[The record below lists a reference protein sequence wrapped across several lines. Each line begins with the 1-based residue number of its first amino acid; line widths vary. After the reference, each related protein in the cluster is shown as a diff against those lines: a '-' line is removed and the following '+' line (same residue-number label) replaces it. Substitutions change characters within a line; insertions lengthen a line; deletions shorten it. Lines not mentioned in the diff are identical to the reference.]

1 MFYFNSDKF
10 DFWTIY
16 ESIKRFY
23 PIGVKKDDSRM
34 YYSYPG
40 LKELEDRVVDNIHVD
55 EHFNSRW
62 ENFTAI
68 IQKETGKE
76 IIGTTYGQAPSFSSY
91 VLLQSSSIDNL
102 TRTKELHFFV
112 SLTGPYYTV
121 IGNDNSTVKIL
132 ESQYK
137 GTSYL
142 VVSPFLEY
150 ADIFKLLC
158 EKIEKQFIGFRFVPF
173 EICTQTI
180 DGLDVRYS
188 DEKLNRVFHALFNNH
203 IDLNTL
209 RYVGDKHYKYDD
221 WIRDGYVDDGDS
233 WTAFPPI
240 Q

>member
-16 ESIKRFY
+16 ESIKSYY
-23 PIGVKKDDSRM
+23 PIGIKKDDSRM
-34 YYSYPG
+34 YHSYPG
-40 LKELEDRVVDNIHVD
+40 LKKLEDRIVDNIHID

-62 ENFTAI
+62 ENFTAT
-68 IQKETGKE
+68 IQKEIGKE

-91 VLLQSSSIDNL
+91 VLLQSSSLDNL
-102 TRTKELHFFV
+102 TRTKEIHFFV

-121 IGNDNSTVKIL
+121 IGNDNSTVKVL
-132 ESQYK
+132 EGQYK

-142 VVSPFLEY
+142 VISPFLEY

-158 EKIEKQFIGFRFVPF
+158 EKIEKQFVGFRFVPF

-180 DGLDVRYS
+180 EGLDVRYS
-188 DEKLNRVFHALFNNH
+188 ENLNTVFHALFNNH

-209 RYVGDKHYKYDD
+209 RYVGDKYFKYDA
-221 WIRDGYVDDGDS
+221 WIKEGYVDDGDS